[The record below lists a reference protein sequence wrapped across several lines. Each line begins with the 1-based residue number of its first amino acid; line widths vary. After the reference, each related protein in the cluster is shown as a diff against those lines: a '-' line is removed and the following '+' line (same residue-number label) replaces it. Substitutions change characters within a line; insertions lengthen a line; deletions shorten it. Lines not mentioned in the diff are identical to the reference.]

1 MEYQRIELSEVILD
15 IAAGPFGSNLKKEC
29 FQESGFPIVD
39 GANLKGFKL
48 TDNLTKFVT
57 EEKARSLYR
66 SIAKRND
73 VVVTISGTLGQIAY
87 IPEDSEYEEYLCSQ
101 RQFRVTFDTSKI
113 YVPYLVFY
121 FHTYEGQNKIL
132 CFANQTGVPA
142 LAQPLKNFRQ
152 IQVDIPPL
160 EEQKKIAG
168 IVETINNKI
177 ETNNKINRNLSE
189 QAQAMV
195 HEWEETEKDNIEYK
209 TVADVAELNP
219 DTYSPKE
226 EWDFVNY
233 LDTSSIT
240 ERTISELT
248 YIIPSTEK
256 LPSRARRKL
265 IADDIVYSTVR
276 PNQKHYGYINQPEQN
291 MLASTGFV
299 VVRANKKL
307 VSSQLLYL
315 LITRDIVTEK
325 MQQIAEGSTSTFPS
339 IKPSD
344 LGTYEIPVPKAGFR
358 TNLIDGL
365 DYIFK
370 CMYSNQQENRRLADL
385 RDCLLPKL
393 MSGKLDVSD
402 LEI

>member
-1 MEYQRIELSEVILD
+1 MEYQRRELSEVILD

-57 EEKARSLYR
+57 EEKAISLYR

-240 ERTISELT
+240 EGTISELT